1 MDNFDLRKY
10 LTENKLEMFKKSTL
24 PWFEV
29 YGRSHDFGYRKAS
42 SADKNIFYV
51 QYYQDDIKKDEPE
64 EEEYNGPVF
73 DPNYDKYMS
82 ATQELLD
89 LANEQ
94 DNFEYDDIED
104 YYSTVERFQEY
115 FKKYKDDESK
125 IPEEDMREMAMTFGD
140 DYGQFYGGNRGDYY

>member
-1 MDNFDLRKY
+1 
-10 LTENKLEMFKKSTL
+10 
-24 PWFEV
+24 
-29 YGRSHDFGYRKAS
+29 
-42 SADKNIFYV
+42 
-51 QYYQDDIKKDEPE
+51 
-64 EEEYNGPVF
+64 
-73 DPNYDKYMS
+73 MS

-115 FKKYKDDESK
+115 FKEYKDDESK
-125 IPEEDMREMAMTFGD
+125 IPEEDMREMAITFGD